1 MNANETRKTP
11 MTRGKYQLEKIVC
24 NPLGICLLTFCFVL
38 LFNNQLKQKAKLS
51 SKTVDRATSPIR
63 SVQIEEFFK
72 ATEDGSIERLQRLFD
87 EQKGADPNMTHFMES
102 LLMAAI
108 RRERVEVAEYLIDQL
123 AVNVKYAANLHEFR
137 VRKANP
143 IRQRAFSCRDLAYEK
158 GMMELVDLIDITDD
172 EVKPNIKR
180 HLRKRLQARLD
191 SIRETYLKRLA
202 EQKNVQLMLPPT
214 EEKDTSGLSITD
226 RSDDKMTQQSTSI
239 LPMIER
245 PQRSRIVDTVQSIDG
260 TMDRSIDETGKKSFH
275 FSNYSLRFR
284 LVETQDKDKKFKEQS
299 KIGTSVPSLPI
310 IKLSSCNS
318 PLLTTTTTTTNS
330 TRRSISEASA
340 RLSMRDRSTSGCN
353 SVRQA
358 TIPETV
364 SIDNKSSTTTTASKH
379 FRSKHANA
387 KYIKPTYIPQQQDT
401 FYNKTE
407 RFLPVTLKATAV
419 GLPSDARIIRD

>member
-1 MNANETRKTP
+1 MNANETKKTP
-11 MTRGKYQLEKIVC
+11 ITRGKYQLDKIVC
-24 NPLGICLLTFCFVL
+24 NLLKNCLLTFCFAL
-38 LFNNQLKQKAKLS
+38 LLNNQLKKKAKRS
-51 SKTVDRATSPIR
+51 SNTADRATSPLP
-63 SVQIEEFFK
+63 SVHVEEFFK

-87 EQKGADPNMTHFMES
+87 EQKDADPNMTHFMES

-108 RRERVEVAEYLIDQL
+108 RRERLEVAEYLIDQL
-123 AVNVKYAANLHEFR
+123 TINVKYATNLHEFR

-143 IRQRAFSCRDLAYEK
+143 IRQRTFSCRDLAYEK
-158 GMMELVDLIDITDD
+158 GMMELVDLIDITND
-172 EVKPNIKR
+172 EVKPSIKR

-226 RSDDKMTQQSTSI
+226 RSDDKMTQQSTPI
-239 LPMIER
+239 LPMLER
-245 PQRSRIVDTVQSIDG
+245 PQRSRIIDTVQSIEE
-260 TMDRSIDETGKKSFH
+260 TIDRSIDETGKKSFH

-284 LVETQDKDKKFKEQS
+284 LVETQDKDKKLKEQS
-299 KIGTSVPSLPI
+299 KISTTIPSLPI
-310 IKLSSCNS
+310 IKLSSSNS
-318 PLLTTTTTTTNS
+318 PLPLTTTNS

-340 RLSMRDRSTSGCN
+340 RLSMRDRSTSGCD
-353 SVRQA
+353 SVRQT
-358 TIPETV
+358 TIPETLC
-364 SIDNKSSTTTTASKH
+364 IDNKSSTTATTIASKH
-379 FRSKHANA
+379 FRSKYANR

-401 FYNKTE
+401 FYSQTQ